1 MNEKALNQ
9 RLLLI
14 GAIVLIG
21 VFFVVPPKKKLL
33 PGLDIAGGTSLIF
46 EIEEEPGENNPLL
59 AEQMKTLLQRRVD
72 PKGVYDLVWRVV
84 GRNRLEVQM
93 PLPPAENNDLK
104 NAFNAAREKLS
115 DAEIKASQID
125 AVAAMPPEQRDAQIA
140 KLLDDSDAR
149 EFIKKTYAGDEQSR
163 KLARLA
169 EWKADREKDLR
180 RAIAAI
186 DRNNSALA
194 ALQQALATQPA
205 ATQSTSQPDVDPVF
219 DLRKVLR
226 DAKDERADAFEVLL
240 VEKAFDTTQF
250 QDVLDMDETSRARSA
265 RLVEIKDRYPHLE
278 PLIAAAAE
286 RFGEWR
292 EKRVLLEGS
301 ADLIRLL
308 RGSGVLEFRILAEP
322 SSDNV
327 TKYDRYREQLDRYG
341 PRPQKGDTEGWFKID
356 NPLGFFSVNSI
367 NDLNK
372 IDPKTFGGSF
382 VIAKKG
388 SDWFVLASLK
398 SEDGLLHSKSG
409 GKPWKLVRAGQGRDP
424 SGRASVSFLLDAVG
438 GSYFRELTRRN
449 IQRQLCILV
458 DDVAYST
465 AKIISEIGT
474 SGEITGDF
482 SAEKI
487 HYLIQTMQAGSLPG
501 KLKDTPI
508 SERTI
513 GSTLGEENLR
523 QAFKAG
529 MIGLAAVFVVMVGYY
544 WSTGMIA
551 NVAMLLNVL
560 LVMAAMSMLGARF
573 NLPGIAGIILGIG
586 MAVDSNVLIYER
598 MREEKERGG
607 SLRMVIKNGY
617 DKAFTTIFDSHV
629 TTLLTSAILY
639 YVGSEEIKGFGLT
652 LGWGVAL
659 NLFTA
664 VFVTRVIFSLL
675 VKYGLLKDIKMAKLI
690 GVPNIDWYGKRRMFY
705 AISLTITVVGLTL
718 LVMRGSRDTLD
729 VEFLGGVNAEVQ
741 IKPAFNDKFDDA
753 SVKERIAAQ
762 GDMIED
768 AGRKLT
774 QAAITPVEDQPLA
787 FRVSVPGIS
796 APLLIAMLAE
806 PLESGESG
814 KLLQQRIGIEA
825 VPGSDSDVLLR
836 VKDGAT
842 IDSLRNAIVALADR
856 SGDSIPGDGENI
868 RRANIGRVRGVGET
882 ESSGKAWSVTTVA
895 SNKKL
900 VQHALV
906 SAFGEALD
914 TKPRISYVFHGA
926 ADQPFPI
933 ESKQLSDVVPGLPA
947 GVEGNLTD
955 FAGGAAIH
963 VDQLNPPQDLDTLR
977 ERIRNMRLQP
987 DYADVPYRRIE
998 VFGVTPAAAGA
1009 GGRPLY
1015 GGVVIATVDSK
1026 HPYSDDAGLWA
1037 SEFAMPE
1044 LALVRAALD
1053 TEQTLRKVTS
1063 FKPQIADQAR
1073 NKAFIAIALSW
1084 VMIIAY
1090 MWVRFGKMRYGVAG
1104 VIALVHDV
1112 CVALAFVGISGW
1124 IGGHNSILGS
1134 WLLIEDFKIDMIIIA
1149 ALLTI
1154 IGFSINDTIVIF
1166 DRVRET
1172 RGRLGQETIKV
1183 VNDSINQTLSRTILT
1198 TGTVMITLLSMYIFG
1213 GSAIRGF
1220 TFCMIIGCLTGVYST
1235 LAIAS
1240 PLLLWG
1246 MVTKQDEDAA
1256 AKARLAA

>member
-14 GAIVLIG
+14 GAIVLLGI
-21 VFFVVPPKKKLL
+21 FFVVPPKKKLL

-46 EIEEEPGENNPLL
+46 EIEEDPGENNPLL

-93 PLPPAENNDLK
+93 PLPPAENNELK

-115 DAEIKASQID
+115 DAEVKASQVE
-125 AVAAMPPEQRDAQIA
+125 AVAALPAEQRDAELA
-140 KLLDDSDAR
+140 KLLDDSAAR
-149 EFIKKTYAGDEQSR
+149 QYMQTAYSGAEQTR

-169 EWKADREKDLR
+169 EWKADREQDLR
-180 RAIAAI
+180 RAVAAI
-186 DRNNSALA
+186 DRYNIALA

-205 ATQSTSQPDVDPVF
+205 TSAPDASQPAVDPVF
-219 DLRKVLR
+219 ELRKTLR
-226 DAKDERADAFEVLL
+226 DTKDERADALEVLM

-265 RLVEIKDRYPHLE
+265 RLVEIKDRYPNLE
-278 PLIAAAAE
+278 PLIAAATD
-286 RFGEWR
+286 RFGKWR

-301 ADLIRLL
+301 ADLTRLL

-322 SSDNV
+322 SSDNA

-356 NPLGFFSVNSI
+356 NPIGFFNVKSI
-367 NDLNK
+367 TELNK
-372 IDPKTFGGSF
+372 LDPKTFRGPY
-382 VIAKKG
+382 VIAKRG
-388 SDWFVLASLK
+388 SDWFVLSSLK
-398 SEDGLLHSKSG
+398 PEDGLLHTA

-424 SGRASVSFLLDAVG
+424 QGRASVNFLLDAVG

-458 DDVAYST
+458 DDVAYSS
-465 AKIISEIGT
+465 ANINSEIGT
-474 SGEITGDF
+474 SGEIVGDF

-513 GSTLGEENLR
+513 GSSLGEENLR
-523 QAFKAG
+523 QAFLAG
-529 MIGLAAVFVVMVGYY
+529 VIGLVAVFVVMVGYY
-544 WSTGMIA
+544 WRMGMIA

-560 LVMAAMSMLGARF
+560 LVLAVMSMLGARF

-598 MREEKERGG
+598 MREEKARGG

-629 TTLLTSAILY
+629 TALLTSAILY
-639 YVGSEEIKGFGLT
+639 YAGSEEIKGFGLT
-652 LGWGVAL
+652 LGWGIAL
-659 NLFTA
+659 NLFTS
-664 VFVTRVIFSLL
+664 VFVTRVIFSFL
-675 VKYGLLKDIKMAKLI
+675 VKYGFLTDVKMAKLI
-690 GVPNIDWYGKRRMFY
+690 GVPNFDWYGKRRIFLTCSL
-705 AISLTITVVGLTL
+705 AITIGGLFL
-718 LVMRGSRDTLD
+718 LFLRGSRDTLD

-741 IKPAFNDKFDDA
+741 IKSAFNDKFDDA
-753 SVKERIAAQ
+753 LVTRRIQEQ
-762 GDMIED
+762 GDAIED
-768 AGRKLT
+768 AGHKLS
-774 QAAITPVEDQPLA
+774 QATVTAVDDQPSA
-787 FRVSVPGIS
+787 FRVTVPGVNT
-796 APLLIAMLAE
+796 PLLTAMLAE
-806 PLESGESG
+806 PLETGESG
-814 KLLQQRIGIEA
+814 KLLQPRIGIEA
-825 VPGSDSDVLLR
+825 VPGVESTVLLR
-836 VKDGAT
+836 VKSDVT
-842 IDSLRNAIVALADR
+842 LEKLRDAIVALADK
-856 SGDSIPGDGENI
+856 SGDSLPGDGKNI
-868 RRANIGRVRGVGET
+868 RLANVGRVRGVGE
-882 ESSGKAWSVTTVA
+882 SPDSGKTWSVTTVA
-895 SNKKL
+895 ANKKL
-900 VQHALV
+900 VQYALV
-906 SAFGEALD
+906 NAFGEALD
-914 TKPRISYVFHGA
+914 TKPRISYTFHGSG
-926 ADQPFPI
+926 DQPFPI
-933 ESKQLSDVVPGLPA
+933 ESKQLSEVVPGLPP

-955 FAGGAAIH
+955 FAGGAAIQI
-963 VDQLNPPQDLDTLR
+963 DQMNPPQDLDTLR
-977 ERIRNMRLQP
+977 ERLRNMRLQP
-987 DYADVPYRRIE
+987 DYADVPYRRVE
-998 VFGVTPAAAGA
+998 VFGVTPAGAGA
-1009 GGRPLY
+1009 DGRPLY
-1015 GGVVIATVDSK
+1015 TGVVVVTVDAK
-1026 HPYSDDAGLWA
+1026 HSFADDAGLWA

-1044 LALVRAALD
+1044 LALVRAAFD

-1073 NKAFIAIALSW
+1073 NKALIAVALSW

-1104 VIALVHDV
+1104 VVALVHDV

-1124 IGGHNSILGS
+1124 IGGHNSFAGK
-1134 WLLIEDFKIDMIIIA
+1134 WLLIEDFKIDMTIVA
-1149 ALLTI
+1149 AIMTI

-1166 DRVRET
+1166 DRVREMK
-1172 RGRLGQETIKV
+1172 GRLGRETIKV
-1183 VNDSINQTLSRTILT
+1183 VNDSINQTLARTILT
-1198 TGTVMITLLSMYIFG
+1198 TGTVLITLFAMYIFG

-1220 TFCMIIGCLTGVYST
+1220 TFCMLVGCITGAYST

-1240 PLLLWG
+1240 PLLLFG
-1246 MVTKQDEDAA
+1246 MVSKQEEQAA
-1256 AKARLAA
+1256 TRSRLALA